1 MKAKYKISF
10 SKGIFDVFQQNTS
23 LENCQKM
30 LEITVFGA
38 SDEVGKSCIM
48 ISDDDD
54 RRVLLDAGIQ
64 LHPRRTGLLSTPPDG
79 VDEFCEDILSVILSH
94 AHIDHSAY
102 VPALYRAG
110 YQGLVHMTSPT
121 KDIVNILWK
130 DHLKIEGP
138 HHYGISH
145 VHSALNRSSLHE
157 YNRKFQIAP
166 GITVEFID
174 ASHILGSAAILLDW
188 EGTRIFYTG
197 DFNDA
202 KTPYHDPVIF
212 PDPDEPIDVMLIETT
227 NANRKISSSRKMATS
242 DLTKSLLKCY
252 GRGGKAIIPSFAL
265 GRSQEIQAY
274 LTSDFD
280 SFLHKFPLYIDGMIL
295 DMNAVYQKYLSK
307 KWVSP
312 RILIELEERGY
323 RTPFEHEGLRTIDEV
338 SYTGRRGK
346 KREKLATQNKGSI
359 ILTTS
364 GMLEGGPVNDYLR
377 FGGSNPLNGLYIVG
391 YQVEG
396 TLGSDIVAGK
406 KKITLNNGFGGI
418 FDVTL
423 SLEVKK
429 FEFSGHSS
437 LDGLIQMVRYGS
449 PSIIHA
455 IHGEPEAQQKYSRA
469 LEAIGHK
476 ATILSTYEVLT
487 EYP

>member
-1 MKAKYKISF
+1 
-10 SKGIFDVFQQNTS
+10 
-23 LENCQKM
+23 M
-30 LEITVFGA
+30 LEIMVFGA
-38 SDEVGKSCIM
+38 SDSVGKSCVM
-48 ISDDDD
+48 ISDGD

-64 LHPRRTGLLSTPPDG
+64 LHPRRSGLLSTPPEG
-79 VDEFCEDILSVILSH
+79 VDEFCEELLSVLLSH

-110 YQGLVHMTSPT
+110 YQEQVHMTSPT
-121 KDIVNILWK
+121 KDIVDILWK

-145 VHSALNRSSLHE
+145 IHSALAKTETHE
-157 YNRKFQIAP
+157 YHRRFRIGS
-166 GITVEFID
+166 GISAEFLD

-188 EGTRIFYTG
+188 EGTRILYTG

-202 KTPYHDPVIF
+202 KTPYHDPIVY
-212 PDPDEPIDVMLIETT
+212 PDPDEPIDVLLTETT
-227 NANRKISSSRKMATS
+227 NANRNVSSSRKMATS

-252 GRGGKAIIPSFAL
+252 SRGGKAIIPSFAL

-280 SFLHKFPLYIDGMIL
+280 SFLYKFPLYIDGMIL
-295 DMNAVYQKYLSK
+295 DMNSIYQRYLNK

-312 RILIELEERGY
+312 RILIELKERGY
-323 RTPFEHEGLRTIDEV
+323 RTPFEHEGLRTVDEV
-338 SYTGRRGK
+338 SHTGKRGK
-346 KREKLATQNKGSI
+346 KREKLASQEKASI

-364 GMLEGGPVNDYLR
+364 GMLEGGPVYDYLR

-396 TLGSDIVAGK
+396 TLGSDIISGEK
-406 KKITLNNGFGGI
+406 NLTLDNGFGEI
-418 FDVTL
+418 YEIHL
-423 SLEVKK
+423 ALEVKK

-437 LDGLIQMVRYGS
+437 LEGLIQMVRYSS
-449 PSIIHA
+449 PSMVFA
-455 IHGEPEAQQKYSRA
+455 IHGEPEAQHMYSHA
-469 LEAIGHK
+469 LETIGHR
-476 ATILSTYEVLT
+476 ATILSEYKVL
-487 EYP
+487 PDFP